1 MKVLFI
7 DSNHPILHETL
18 QKNHINCDLL
28 YDLSREEILNILP
41 QYDGVVIRSKIKFTK
56 EVIDCGIN
64 LKFIARVGAGME
76 NIDLEYAEEK
86 GIKCIHAPEGN
97 MDAVGEHTIAM
108 LLALFNRITIADA
121 EVRKGI
127 WIREGNRGEELMGKT
142 IGIIG
147 YGNMGKAFAK
157 RLKGFDVTVL
167 VYDKY
172 LKNFGN
178 EEIKEVS
185 MEEIFDK
192 TDVLSL
198 HIPLTMETHYLIND
212 SFINQFKKDIY
223 IINTARGK
231 CLNTA
236 DLVSNIRSGK
246 VKGACL
252 DVLEFEAVSFENLEA
267 SQLPDSFQYLTKSDK
282 VILSPHI
289 GGWSFQS
296 HIKLAQ
302 AIADKIVS
310 LRNHLNK

>member
-1 MKVLFI
+1 
-7 DSNHPILHETL
+7 
-18 QKNHINCDLL
+18 
-28 YDLSREEILNILP
+28 
-41 QYDGVVIRSKIKFTK
+41 
-56 EVIDCGIN
+56 
-64 LKFIARVGAGME
+64 
-76 NIDLEYAEEK
+76 
-86 GIKCIHAPEGN
+86 
-97 MDAVGEHTIAM
+97 
-108 LLALFNRITIADA
+108 
-121 EVRKGI
+121 
-127 WIREGNRGEELMGKT
+127 
-142 IGIIG
+142 
-147 YGNMGKAFAK
+147 MGKAFAK

-198 HIPLTMETHYLIND
+198 HIPLTIETHYLIND

>member
-1 MKVLFI
+1 MNVLFI

-18 QKNHINCDLL
+18 QKNQINCDLL
-28 YDLSREEILNILP
+28 YDLSRDEILNILP
-41 QYDGVVIRSKIKFTK
+41 KYDGVVIRSKIKFTK
-56 EVIDCGIN
+56 EVIDYGAN

-76 NIDLEYAEEK
+76 NIDLEYALEK

-97 MDAVGEHTIAM
+97 MDAVGEHAIAM
-108 LLALFNRITIADA
+108 ILALFNRITIADA

-157 RLKGFDVTVL
+157 RLSGFEVNIL

-172 LKNFGN
+172 LKGFGN
-178 EEIKEVS
+178 NEIKEVNLD
-185 MEEIFDK
+185 ELFEK

-198 HIPLTMETHYLIND
+198 HTPLTDETHYLINN
-212 SFINQFKKDIY
+212 SFINQFKKNLY

-236 DLVSNIRSGK
+236 DLVSNLKSGK

-252 DVLEFEAVSFENLEA
+252 DVLEFETVSFEKLEA
-267 SQLPDSFQYLTKSDK
+267 SQLPASFQYLSQSEK

-302 AIADKIVS
+302 TIANKIIS
-310 LRNHLNK
+310 FKKTLD